1 MFFKQKLKVKF
12 MANTRERIKLLPKIN
27 RAKVIAG
34 VGLLAGMI
42 LLITGLSMTRLYG
55 YTGEA
60 LIFWYISAIVTI
72 VWASMALF
80 SSVILLRGN
89 DIGYIILLIAG
100 IGGIIGNFVPILS
113 YDAGWGYMQIIY
125 LNSTAMYIDLVLMLI
140 GGIYGVAL
148 RKR

>member
-1 MFFKQKLKVKF
+1 MKF
-12 MANTRERIKLLPKIN
+12 LATISERIKVFPKID

-72 VWASMALF
+72 VWASLALF
-80 SSVILLRGN
+80 SSVILLKGN
-89 DIGYIILLIAG
+89 NLGYKILLIAG
-100 IGGIIGNFVPILS
+100 IGGIIGNFIPIFS
-113 YDAGWGYMQIIY
+113 YDVGYGYIQIIY
-125 LNSTAMYIDLVLMLI
+125 LNSTAAYIDLVLMLI
-140 GGIYGVAL
+140 GGLYGVAL
-148 RKR
+148 KKRLID

>member
-1 MFFKQKLKVKF
+1 
-12 MANTRERIKLLPKIN
+12 MAAVNERIKMLPKAD

-60 LIFWYISAIVTI
+60 LIYWYISAIVTI
-72 VWASMALF
+72 FWASLALF

-100 IGGIIGNFVPILS
+100 IGGIIGNFFPIFS
-113 YDAGWGYMQIIY
+113 YDVGWGYIQIIY
-125 LNSTAMYIDLVLMLI
+125 LNSTALYIDLVLMLI